1 MHHPRKHVMGGFG
14 MNPGKERIKLVIR
27 RKIVS

>member
-14 MNPGKERIKLVIR
+14 MNPVKERIKVVIR